1 MVSALNPLKEL
12 HPLVECVDPIRQA
25 GIDRLLPP
33 LFNALADDAPIA
45 GTLSPTPEQIP
56 QLLEG
61 WSGPRPLL
69 VCSGG
74 TSSRCAAAG
83 HWSLDLRAGC
93 RTLQL
98 SADGGTIRIGAGHRM
113 GEVLDH
119 LASRDLTIPAGL
131 SGWPGL
137 GFVLTGGMGPLTR
150 RHGLAIDRLL
160 QIRGAWGNGEPL
172 VLTRSDDLR
181 WRALCGAAPFLA
193 VVTEVTMETIPLEPL
208 WIKQRRIAP
217 ELLPEQISVAEQSS
231 LDVSLQWHWGE
242 HDQLRLLWVKQTPC
256 SESVRIE
263 GLHQL
268 PSLAAPLKPTT
279 RVHAEVVGLLGPAA
293 ASGWGDLL
301 PRLRALM
308 QTRPHPAC
316 SLACQQLGGA
326 SAQPGVEGTAFVHRD
341 AVWKPW
347 ITAAWSSGDE
357 QGRLNSLEWLE
368 TVWSVLRPICP
379 GVHLAQLHHHLPWH
393 RLEVDLAFGDRLN
406 ELQRLKTVVDPDG
419 NLPSL

>member
-33 LFNALADDAPIA
+33 LFNAQAADAPIA
-45 GTLSPTPEQIP
+45 GTLAPTPEQIP
-56 QLLEG
+56 RLLDS

-83 HWSLDLRAGC
+83 RWTLDLRAGC

-98 SADGGTIRIGAGHRM
+98 SPDGSAIRIGAGQRM

-119 LASRDLTIPAGL
+119 LASQDLTIPAGL

-137 GFVLTGGMGPLTR
+137 GFVLTGGVGPLTR
-150 RHGLAIDRLL
+150 RYGLAIDRLL
-160 QIRGAWGNGEPL
+160 QIRGAWGNGDPF
-172 VLTRSDDLR
+172 VLTPSDDLH
-181 WRALCGAAPFLA
+181 WRALCGAAPFFA
-193 VVTEVTMETIPLEPL
+193 VVTEVTLATVPRSPL

-217 ELLPEQISVAEQSS
+217 EQLPEQIAVAEQSS

-242 HDQLRLLWVKQTPC
+242 DDQLRLLWVNRTPC

-268 PSLAAPLKPTT
+268 PPLAAPLKAKERLHT
-279 RVHAEVVGLLGPAA
+279 EVVGLLGPAA

-308 QTRPHPAC
+308 QLRPHPAC
-316 SLACQQLGGA
+316 NLACQQLGGV
-326 SAQPGVEGTAFVHRD
+326 SAHPNVEGTAFVHRD

-357 QGRLNSLEWLE
+357 QGRLNSLQWLE
-368 TVWSVLRPICP
+368 TVWSLLRPICP

-393 RLEVDLAFGDRLN
+393 RLEVDLAFADRLH
-406 ELQRLKTVVDPDG
+406 ELQRLKSLVDPDG